1 MVHNIEV
8 RIEKVLKERKRSL
21 YWLSRNTGLSY
32 TTLWRLT
39 KERALGINFA
49 TLVKLCE
56 ALECR
61 PGDIMDLTNAKEEHD
76 AGQNKSRARSASST
90 V

>member
-1 MVHNIEV
+1 MGHNIEL

-39 KERALGINFA
+39 KDRALGINFA

-61 PGDIMDLTNAKEEHD
+61 PGDIMDLKNTKEEHD
-76 AGQNKSRARSASST
+76 ADQSKTRARSASST